1 MVGVAR
7 SRLDKEAL
15 TMRTLCLLLIAAMGM
30 AVAIVAA
37 PSRATADDAA
47 QASPLHKQME
57 ILQDAVKQLR
67 RQVKDPARNPQ
78 SLELVVQMQ
87 TSVILAKT
95 YVPPLAQT
103 LPEEKRP
110 EFLMG
115 YRKKMIELADA
126 LLELELALLDGKN
139 AQAEE
144 LLKKSLELRF
154 KGHQQFKGEE

>member
-1 MVGVAR
+1 
-7 SRLDKEAL
+7 
-15 TMRTLCLLLIAAMGM
+15 MRTLCVLLIAATALFVAM
-30 AVAIVAA
+30 ALAPSPVAA
-37 PSRATADDAA
+37 EEAA
-47 QASPLHKQME
+47 EASPLHKQME
-57 ILQDAVKQLR
+57 ILQEAVKQLR

-103 LPEEKRP
+103 LAEEKRP

-154 KGHQQFKGEE
+154 KGHQQYKGEE